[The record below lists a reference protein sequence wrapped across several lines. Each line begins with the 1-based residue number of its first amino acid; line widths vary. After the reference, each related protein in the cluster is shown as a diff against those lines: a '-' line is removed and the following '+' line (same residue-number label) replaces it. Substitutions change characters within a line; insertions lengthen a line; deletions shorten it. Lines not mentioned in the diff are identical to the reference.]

1 MRVLFALVM
10 CLVAASS
17 PAQSIYAYKSVHTD
31 GSVSYS
37 DRRPA
42 ETKSVEKLNV
52 LQQSS
57 AIEQQGEQR
66 LEQMDTA
73 GKALEE
79 QRTGQSK
86 AMRAYQDTLG
96 QARRE
101 LSEAERYLVS
111 VQQSKKNATPERM
124 AAARE
129 RVQLARRKLRE
140 VQSAGP

>member
-1 MRVLFALVM
+1 MRVVLALVM

-31 GSVSYS
+31 GSVGYS
-37 DRRPA
+37 DTPPA
-42 ETKSVEKLNV
+42 QTRSVEKLNI
-52 LQQSS
+52 LQDST
-57 AIEQQGEQR
+57 AIEQQGKQR
-66 LEQMDTA
+66 LQQMDAA

-86 AMRAYQDTLG
+86 AMRAYQDTLN
-96 QARRE
+96 QARKE
-101 LSEAERYLVS
+101 LSEAERHLLS